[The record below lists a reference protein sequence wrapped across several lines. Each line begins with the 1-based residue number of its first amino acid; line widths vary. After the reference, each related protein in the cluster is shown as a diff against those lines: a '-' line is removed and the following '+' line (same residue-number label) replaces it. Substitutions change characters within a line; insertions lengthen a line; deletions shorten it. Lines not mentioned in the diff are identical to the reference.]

1 MHHAVDLI
9 GFSNRA
15 LLKDMLGFVLAKTLD
30 EKTLYDETFDLY
42 FRRDEF
48 SDSINPAPQV
58 SSSH

>member
-15 LLKDMLGFVLAKTLD
+15 LLKDMLGFVLANTLD
-30 EKTLYDETFDLY
+30 EKTFDLY

-48 SDSINPAPQV
+48 SDSIDPAPQV